1 MADIENLT
9 LGVLGESAKENEHRL
24 PIHPRHFARIDPDL
38 RARILLESG
47 YGSHFGVTDEE
58 LSGQVGAVLPRQRVI
73 GDADV
78 ILLPKPTVPDVEQ
91 LRDGQALWGWP
102 HCVQDPILTQLAI
115 DKRLT
120 LIAWEAMNYWTPDGR
135 FMVHVFQMNNEMAG
149 YASVLQ
155 AMTLAGFTGHYGRKR
170 RAVVIGF
177 GNTAR
182 GAVTALQALGILEV
196 VVLTMRD
203 VQMVAAPVATTIMGG
218 LERDD
223 DDPTMLRV
231 LKANGPVPVNEYL
244 AEFDIVVNCVLQ
256 DTDSPMTFVTG
267 DQIDGFAPGSLI
279 VDVSCD
285 EAMGFDF
292 ARPTSFEAPMFTV
305 GNAVHYYA
313 VDHSPSYLWESATWE
328 NSEALIPLLGPV
340 MAGPAGWDGNE
351 AIRRAIEIRDGV
363 VQNPKI
369 LSFQD
374 RAREFPH
381 DRLP

>member
-1 MADIENLT
+1 MTIREQLT

-24 PIHPRHFARIDPDL
+24 AIHPQHLDRIEPRL
-38 RARILLESG
+38 RDRITLEQG
-47 YGSHFGVTDEE
+47 YGAQFGISDEE
-58 LSGQVGAVLPRQRVI
+58 LATAVAGVRPREEVI
-73 GDADV
+73 AGSDI
-78 ILLPKPTVPDVEQ
+78 ILLPKPTLADVAQ
-91 LRDGQALWGWP
+91 LRDGQVLWGWP
-102 HCVQDPILTQLAI
+102 HCVQDPELTQLAI

-120 LIAWEAMNYWTPDGR
+120 LIAWEAMNHWTPDGR
-135 FMVHVFQMNNEMAG
+135 FMVHVFQMNNEIAG

-155 AMTLAGFTGHYGRKR
+155 AVGLAGFSGHYGRRR

-182 GAVTALQALGILEV
+182 GAVTALQGLGILEV

-203 VQMVAAPVATTIMGG
+203 VQMVAAPVATTTLGG
-218 LERDD
+218 MERDPA
-223 DDPTMLRV
+223 DPDRLLV
-231 LKANGPVPVNEYL
+231 LKSIGPVPVHEFL

-256 DTDSPMTFVTG
+256 DPDNPMMFVAG
-267 DQIDGFAPGSLI
+267 DQVSAFAPGTLI

-285 EAMGFDF
+285 AGMGFDF
-292 ARPTSFEAPMFTV
+292 ARPTSFERPVFTV
-305 GNAVHYYA
+305 GNHVLYYA

-328 NSEALIPLLGPV
+328 NSAALIPLLDPV
-340 MAGPAGWDGNE
+340 MAGPSAWD
-351 AIRRAIEIRDGV
+351 ADQTVRRSIEIRDGV

>member
-1 MADIENLT
+1 MSSSPLT

-24 PIHPRHFARIDPDL
+24 PIHPRHFSRIDPQL
-38 RARILLESG
+38 RAVITLETG
-47 YGSHFGVTDEE
+47 YGSCFGVSDEE
-58 LSGQVGAVLPRQRVI
+58 LSRLVAGVAPRERI
-73 GDADV
+73 IADCDV
-78 ILLPKPTVPDVEQ
+78 ILLPKPTIPDVEE
-91 LRDGQALWGWP
+91 LRDGQILWGWP
-102 HCVQDPILTQLAI
+102 HCVQDPHLTQLAI

-135 FMVHVFQMNNEMAG
+135 FMVHVFQMNNELAG
-149 YASVLQ
+149 YASVLH

-182 GAVTALQALGILEV
+182 GAVNALQALGILDV

-203 VQMVAAPVATTIMGG
+203 VQMVAAPVATTILGG
-218 LERDD
+218 MERDP
-223 DDPTMLRV
+223 DDPEQIRV
-231 LKANGPVPVNEYL
+231 LKSTGPVPVHEFL

-256 DTDSPMTFVTG
+256 DTDSPLMFVRG
-267 DQIDGFAPGSLI
+267 DQIERFAPASLI

-285 EAMGFDF
+285 AGMGFDF
-292 ARPTSFEAPMFTV
+292 ARPTSFEDPAFTV
-305 GNAVHYYA
+305 GNEVTYYA

-328 NSEALIPLLGPV
+328 NSEALIPLIAPV
-340 MAGPAGWDGNE
+340 LAGPEGWDGNE
-351 AIRRAIEIRDGV
+351 TIRRAIEIREGV

-381 DRLP
+381 QPLS